1 MSWKGRTFNQIISK
15 MKKNT
20 NTNTSYSNI
29 FLPPPVK
36 QYRRE
41 IDTED
46 NCSRATVSLAD
57 FLKPGGTIVNSLTG
71 AGINTVDFNLTN
83 DDTEKPTSLSC
94 SIRADNARR
103 RLRSGGMTKQISS
116 AGCKYYTSTAQHLE
130 NNNMGF
136 DQNNYSALRIGEPT
150 FRDGFPSTLQNV
162 YTPNGTNRFA
172 KVRIEGFGKVRIE
185 GFGKVNKLDVN
196 PLFKYTWVN
205 GENYFVGENPT
216 VGNNYPVSIPDGDY
230 DLEELNLHF
239 NAVQEMNKHY
249 LIDSHRNNTKVYFM
263 KFVYDSASDRIQ
275 IQCSGMN
282 STIYSS
288 DRYSPWTS
296 YLITVDWKIPEY
308 TLVPNIILLDN
319 VFLNIIGFETPGYY
333 PPEKINP
340 VTFTQP
346 DTIANPINNKYNSHD
361 KYFILGSK
369 KPVIGTRFAPVFYKP
384 SNSVFATQGGVSAS
398 SIVTRLR
405 YETITKAATNY
416 TTPLGKAVANALA
429 YNVPAPGYSYK
440 YAVGYSASCVPE
452 IDKFSKM
459 MRSCSASKIKG
470 G

>member
-20 NTNTSYSNI
+20 NSNTSYSNI
-29 FLPPPVK
+29 FMPSPVK
-36 QYRRE
+36 HYRRE

-94 SIRADNARR
+94 SICADNARR

-130 NNNMGF
+130 SNNIGF
-136 DQNNYSALRIGEPT
+136 EQNNYRTLRIGEPT

-172 KVRIEGFGKVRIE
+172 KVRIEGCSEFEK
-185 GFGKVNKLDVN
+185 
-196 PLFKYTWVN
+196 PLFKYRWVN
-205 GENYFVGENPT
+205 GDD
-216 VGNNYPVSIPDGDY
+216 YPVSIPDGDY
-230 DLEELNLHF
+230 DLEELNFHF
-239 NAVQEMNKHY
+239 NIVHEINKHY
-249 LIDSHRNNTKVYFM
+249 LIDSYRNNTKVYFM
-263 KFVYDSASDRIQ
+263 KFAYDSASDRIQ

-282 STIYSS
+282 STLYSS

-296 YLITVDWKIPEY
+296 YLEAVDWKIPEY

-319 VFLNIIGFETPGYY
+319 AFLNIIGFQTPGYY
-333 PPEKINP
+333 PPEKINK
-340 VTFTQP
+340 VTFAQP
-346 DTIANPINNKYNSHD
+346 DTNENPINNKYNSHD

-369 KPVIGTRFAPVFYKP
+369 KPTIGTRFVPVFYKP

-398 SIVTRLR
+398 SVVTRLR

>member
-15 MKKNT
+15 IKKNA
-20 NTNTSYSNI
+20 NTNTSNNNI
-29 FLPPPVK
+29 FIPPPVK
-36 QYRRE
+36 HYRRE
-41 IDTED
+41 IDPKN

-57 FLKPGGTIVNSLTG
+57 FLKPGGTIVTSLPG

-83 DDTEKPTSLSC
+83 DTTEKPTSLSC
-94 SIRADNARR
+94 SIRADDARR
-103 RLRSGGMTKQISS
+103 RMRSGGMTKLISS
-116 AGCKYYTSTAQHLE
+116 AGSKYYTSTAQHLE
-130 NNNMGF
+130 NNNIGF
-136 DQNNYSALRIGEPT
+136 EQNNYRTLRIGEPT

-172 KVRIEGFGKVRIE
+172 KVRIEGFSESK
-185 GFGKVNKLDVN
+185 N

-205 GENYFVGENPT
+205 G
-216 VGNNYPVSIPDGDY
+216 NNYPVSIPDGYY

-239 NAVQEMNKHY
+239 NNVQEMNKHY
-249 LIDSHRNNTKVYFM
+249 LIDSYRNNTKVYFM

-282 STIYSS
+282 LTLYLF

-319 VFLNIIGFETPGYY
+319 VFLNIIGFQTPGYY

-361 KYFILGSK
+361 KYYILGSK
-369 KPVIGTRFAPVFYKP
+369 KPTIGTRFVPVFYKP
-384 SNSVFATQGGVSAS
+384 SNSVFATQGGVSS
-398 SIVTRLR
+398 SSVVTRLR

-416 TTPLGKAVANALA
+416 TTPLGKEVANALA

-440 YAVGYSASCVPE
+440 YAVGYSA
-452 IDKFSKM
+452 K
-459 MRSCSASKIKG
+459 
-470 G
+470 

>member
-1 MSWKGRTFNQIISK
+1 MKMSWKGRTFNQIISK

-20 NTNTSYSNI
+20 NSNTSYSNI
-29 FLPPPVK
+29 FMPSPVK

-71 AGINTVDFNLTN
+71 AGVNTVDFNLTN
-83 DDTEKPTSLSC
+83 DTTEKPTSLSC
-94 SIRADNARR
+94 SIRADDARR
-103 RLRSGGMTKQISS
+103 RMRSGGMTKQFSS
-116 AGCKYYTSTAQHLE
+116 GGGKYYTSSAQHLE
-130 NNNMGF
+130 NNNIGF
-136 DQNNYSALRIGEPT
+136 EQNNYRTLQIGEPT
-150 FRDGFPSTLQNV
+150 FRDGIPSTVQNV

-172 KVRIEGFGKVRIE
+172 KVRIEGFSE
-185 GFGKVNKLDVN
+185 SEN
-196 PLFKYTWVN
+196 PLFKYTWVD
-205 GENYFVGENPT
+205 GLEYD
-216 VGNNYPVSIPDGDY
+216 VSIPDGDY
-230 DLEELNLHF
+230 DLENLNLHF
-239 NAVQEMNKHY
+239 NSVQEIRKHY

-282 STIYSS
+282 STLYSP

-296 YLITVDWKIPEY
+296 YLITVNWKIPEY

-319 VFLNIIGFETPGYY
+319 VFLDIIGFETLGYY

-340 VTFTQP
+340 DTFAQP
-346 DTIANPINNKYNSHD
+346 ETNENPINNKYNSHD
-361 KYFILGSK
+361 KYYILGSK
-369 KPVIGTRFAPVFYKP
+369 KPTIGTRFVPVFYKP

-398 SIVTRLR
+398 SFVTRLR
-405 YETITKAATNY
+405 YETITKATTNY

-429 YNVPAPGYSYK
+429 YNVPAAGYSYK
-440 YAVGYSASCVPE
+440 YSVGYSASCVPE
-452 IDKFSKM
+452 IDKSSKI